1 MVELKNTHLKKSRLQ
16 VVIWPALYVFIL
28 FSVLLALDWAFS
40 LEIDRQLFDVLSYQ
54 WLSAAI
60 FSQALVIIVFIK
72 AWQYNLRLHELSQI
86 SFLQATLMIGINSIG
101 KYTPGKVLGVLA
113 RGSALYKMAGDGKVV
128 VQATIVEQLALV
140 HSGVLVALLSWLID
154 KNSHTLALL
163 LLVLGLFSILLI
175 ARFDELVVN
184 SAFKLLK
191 KPPVTLMHTG
201 FRQSYKVVFSLMA
214 LMWVI
219 SALTLY
225 LLMGAF
231 DVANGWSIYALIWIT
246 VISYLSGFLAFFT
259 PAGLGVREGVIVAIL
274 STQMSIDVAISIS
287 VLHRLIT
294 LMFDFLLGALALL
307 FGNSRLTAPIEEGN

>member
-1 MVELKNTHLKKSRLQ
+1 MPDLKNKHLKKSRLQ
-16 VVIWPALYVFIL
+16 AIIWPALYVFIL
-28 FSVLLALDWAFS
+28 LSVILALDWAFS
-40 LEIDRQLFDVLSYQ
+40 LDIDRQLFDVLSYQ
-54 WLSAAI
+54 WLSVAI

-72 AWQYNLRLHELSQI
+72 AWQYNLRLHELPQI

-101 KYTPGKVLGVLA
+101 KYTPGKVLGVVA

-128 VQATIVEQLALV
+128 VQATLVEQLALV
-140 HSGVLVALLSWLID
+140 HSGILVAMLAWLID
-154 KNSHTLALL
+154 KHSNALALL
-163 LLVLGLFSILLI
+163 FLIVGLISIFII

-184 SAFKLLK
+184 TAYKLLN
-191 KPPVTLMHTG
+191 KPPLTLMHAG
-201 FRQSYKVVFSLMA
+201 FRKSYKVVFSLMA

-225 LLMGAF
+225 LLMAAF
-231 DVANGWSIYALIWIT
+231 DVANGWSIYALVWVT

-274 STQMSIDVAISIS
+274 STQMGVDVAISIS

-294 LMFDFLLGALALL
+294 LLFDFLLGGLALL
-307 FGNSRLTAPIEEGN
+307 LGSSQLTAFIEENN